1 MLGAERDL
9 LAIAESVAPDMSLF
23 TAGSTA
29 SAEEFRRTAWK
40 LEHEKIGVIVV
51 PALTEIS
58 ADRVTMRPVAG
69 LPLVHMDLP
78 RARQALRWTKRLFDV
93 VVAAALLAL
102 ISPPLAL
109 IARASAPTT
118 EAR

>member
-1 MLGAERDL
+1 M
-9 LAIAESVAPDMSLF
+9 
-23 TAGSTA
+23 
-29 SAEEFRRTAWK
+29 
-40 LEHEKIGVIVV
+40 IVV

-93 VVAAALLAL
+93 VVAALSLR
-102 ISPPLAL
+102 SPRCWP
-109 IARASAPTT
+109 
-118 EAR
+118 